1 MNYRLKTLQVK
12 PLTDLD
18 KKVITANRQIVDFY
32 KNRFPAQ
39 ESQIPTQFGKLA
51 VANGVTIDQAK
62 YKVDDDEIGGL
73 HPVELEANLSGSYV
87 SLAKFINALERDD
100 MFFIISSI
108 TLAGRTEGPDQAAD
122 ETRNL
127 SEGRRVVKLGIE
139 NRNQMI
145 VAVAFGVVALLVIA
159 YEFMPSSSTIA
170 STTPVTTA
178 IGSTLSGVQYL
189 HVPGRIT
196 VPVSTAKKVRPAP
209 DLDPTLHLQQLAS
222 AEQVTYEGSGRNI
235 FISQPDAVIPIPQT
249 NGTTDKSKPGG
260 KDPIYT
266 PPVVAQQLPI
276 PLKFFGFASQP
287 GESKKVFLSK
297 DTDVFI
303 AGEGEIVDRRYKVV
317 RISATSVEIQ
327 DLVVS
332 GPPQS
337 IPLTQGNPS

>member
-1 MNYRLKTLQVK
+1 MN
-12 PLTDLD
+12 
-18 KKVITANRQIVDFY
+18 
-32 KNRFPAQ
+32 
-39 ESQIPTQFGKLA
+39 
-51 VANGVTIDQAK
+51 
-62 YKVDDDEIGGL
+62 
-73 HPVELEANLSGSYV
+73 
-87 SLAKFINALERDD
+87 
-100 MFFIISSI
+100 
-108 TLAGRTEGPDQAAD
+108 
-122 ETRNL
+122 
-127 SEGRRVVKLGIE
+127 LGFE
-139 NRNQMI
+139 NRKQMM
-145 VAVAFGVVALLVIA
+145 VAVALGVVALLVIA

-178 IGSTLSGVQYL
+178 IDPHSLASNTSHPGTRHGS
-189 HVPGRIT
+189 
-196 VPVSTAKKVRPAP
+196 VSTAKKVRPAP

-235 FISQPDAVIPIPQT
+235 FISQPDAVIPIPQG
-249 NGTTDKSKPGG
+249 NGTTDKGKPGDK
-260 KDPIYT
+260 KDPPWPIPQPT
-266 PPVVAQQLPI
+266 PPPPI

-287 GESKKVFLSK
+287 GESRKVFLSK